1 MKKQLLLAAKT
12 TGIVCLICIAT
23 TLLFLIS
30 VAINLGGLAYI
41 LFYNPFVSALVHADF
56 SHLAYNMLMLFLC
69 LIPAIH
75 DEFKPKKIV
84 SVATVLS
91 LLFFPFILFQISLP
105 VIGISMFTYFLL
117 SRIVFSRKKYFWVYL
132 ALFLTLL
139 IGEMT
144 LIQSDDGT
152 AHFAHIF
159 GALMGA
165 ISTRYFPRLFRTST
179 LKQLTAQN
187 VTEAEIVDLIEV
199 EELEVGKKE

>member
-12 TGIVCLICIAT
+12 TGIFCLICIAT

-132 ALFLTLL
+132 ALFVTLL

-144 LIQSDDGT
+144 LIQSNDGT
-152 AHFAHIF
+152 AHLAHIF
-159 GALMGA
+159 GAIMGA

-199 EELEVGKKE
+199 EELEVGKEE